1 MCTSGQRP
9 TRSPGRARCLGAK
22 QYQDESA
29 AEAIVA
35 QYAEGDRVTVHLDAD
50 EPSAA
55 FLRPPS
61 HGLFEYG
68 LVLFPLLFAGLA
80 AYAGLANA

>member
-1 MCTSGQRP
+1 
-9 TRSPGRARCLGAK
+9 
-22 QYQDESA
+22 
-29 AEAIVA
+29 VA
-35 QYAEGDRVTVHLDAD
+35 SYGEGVTVHLDAD

-55 FLRPPS
+55 FLRRPS

-68 LVLFPLLFAGLA
+68 LVFPLLFAGLA